1 MIQAWLISALVAAA
15 TGLGGVLWGI
25 DIGINKQKAHDAD
38 VVAAVN
44 AAGENAATKAASAIA
59 QIEVVNKTIYN
70 KATHEVRTNTV
81 FADCVN
87 TDSMH
92 NLLVESLRGGKKAA
106 DKGGLSGPG
115 RPAEQGLR
123 VGGPEADRSGGAV
136 LQVPGGSAGG
146 AK

>member
-44 AAGENAATKAASAIA
+44 AAGENAATKAAAAIA
-59 QIEVVNKTIYN
+59 QIEVTNKTIYQ

-81 FADCVN
+81 YADCVN
-87 TDSMH
+87 TDSMF
-92 NLLVESLRGGKKAA
+92 LSLNNALRRPTARVDA
-106 DKGGLSGPG
+106 GGLPGPDTAAG
-115 RPAEQGLR
+115 KGLR
-123 VGGPEADRSGGAV
+123 RDNVEADRGGRAV
-136 LQVPGGSAGG
+136 LQVPGGGAGG